1 MKLYF
6 YFIMNLINLINGVNM
21 PKIGTKYI
29 ANIKIPLIGNQYLET
44 KVLTNKRVSI
54 LLEGKINLEGEAVV
68 YQKNNKKYFLLNKE
82 FASYFEK
89 NQIKFFFEEYN
100 DILDQIKFKVNI
112 KPLFYTGK
120 IVLKNKL
127 LVVNKLYQLDSILLY
142 KIKTC

>member
-54 LLEGKINLEGEAVV
+54 LLEGTVNLEGEAVV
-68 YQKNNKKYFLLNKE
+68 YQKNNKNYFLLNKE
-82 FASYFEK
+82 LASYFEK
-89 NQIKFFFEEYN
+89 NQINFFFEEYN

-120 IVLKNKL
+120 IVLKNK
-127 LVVNKLYQLDSILLY
+127 N
-142 KIKTC
+142 IKK

>member
-68 YQKNNKKYFLLNKE
+68 YQKNNKNYFLLNKE

-120 IVLKNKL
+120 IVLKNKK
-127 LVVNKLYQLDSILLY
+127 V
-142 KIKTC
+142 IKK

>member
-54 LLEGKINLEGEAVV
+54 LLEGQINLQGEAVV
-68 YQKNNKKYFLLNKE
+68 YQKNNKNYFLLNKE
-82 FASYFEK
+82 LASYFEK

-120 IVLKNKL
+120 IVLKNKK
-127 LVVNKLYQLDSILLY
+127 V
-142 KIKTC
+142 IKK

>member
-1 MKLYF
+1 
-6 YFIMNLINLINGVNM
+6 MNLINLINGVNM

-54 LLEGKINLEGEAVV
+54 LLEGTVNLEGEAVV
-68 YQKNNKKYFLLNKE
+68 YQKNNKNYFLLNKE
-82 FASYFEK
+82 LASYFEK
-89 NQIKFFFEEYN
+89 NQINFFFEEYN

-120 IVLKNKL
+120 IVLKNK
-127 LVVNKLYQLDSILLY
+127 N
-142 KIKTC
+142 IKK

>member
-1 MKLYF
+1 
-6 YFIMNLINLINGVNM
+6 MNLINLINGVNM

-54 LLEGKINLEGEAVV
+54 LLEGQINLQGEAVV
-68 YQKNNKKYFLLNKE
+68 YQKNNKNYFLLNKE
-82 FASYFEK
+82 LASYFEK

-120 IVLKNKL
+120 IVLKNKK
-127 LVVNKLYQLDSILLY
+127 V
-142 KIKTC
+142 IKK

>member
-68 YQKNNKKYFLLNKE
+68 YQKNNKNYFLLNKE

-112 KPLFYTGK
+112 KPLFYNGK
-120 IVLKNKL
+120 IVLKNK
-127 LVVNKLYQLDSILLY
+127 KL
-142 KIKTC
+142 IKK

>member
-54 LLEGKINLEGEAVV
+54 LLEGTVNLEGEAVV
-68 YQKNNKKYFLLNKE
+68 YQKNNKNYFLLNKE
-82 FASYFEK
+82 LASYFEK
-89 NQIKFFFEEYN
+89 NQINFFFEEYN

-120 IVLKNKL
+120 IVLKNKK
-127 LVVNKLYQLDSILLY
+127 V
-142 KIKTC
+142 IKK